1 MTQSPKQKA
10 AYLIDKF
17 SDRYQVLD
25 VFDGWKE
32 FIDYSRSKTNAL
44 IAVEIIINCVF
55 CNKNESEH
63 KNYWKK
69 VKQEIENL

>member
-1 MTQSPKQKA
+1 MTPKERA
-10 AYLIDKF
+10 DDLIEKF
-17 SDRYQVLD
+17 SDRYQALD

-32 FIDYSRSKTNAL
+32 FIDYSKSKTHAL

-55 CNKNESEH
+55 CNKNQVEH

-69 VKQEIENL
+69 VKKEIENL

>member
-55 CNKNESEH
+55 CQMIHSSYRAFET
-63 KNYWKK
+63 
-69 VKQEIENL
+69 